1 MNPLRHAHRLARFM
15 LAWFALSLAVA
26 VASPLVHPQQV
37 ELLCSAGGQVKAVV
51 HTASG
56 DTLELGAGHLDCPL
70 CIPAGAPGPLLRA
83 LRGPLLALRE
93 RCSAALGIE
102 VPGIVAVAGPAGEPG
117 EVRLGMRVLGEA
129 T

>member
-70 CIPAGAPGPLLRA
+70 CIPAGAPGPL
-83 LRGPLLALRE
+83 PLLALAE
-93 RCSAALGIE
+93 PAPSFVLDLTVAA
-102 VPGIVAVAGPAGEPG
+102 APAA
-117 EVRLGMRVLGEA
+117 A
-129 T
+129 TTLPWQARAPPSSRS

>member
-70 CIPAGAPGPLLRA
+70 CIPAGAPGPL
-83 LRGPLLALRE
+83 PLLALAE
-93 RCSAALGIE
+93 PAPSFVLDLTVAA
-102 VPGIVAVAGPAGEPG
+102 APAA
-117 EVRLGMRVLGEA
+117 A
-129 T
+129 TRASRPSSSTRRSCQRS

>member
-1 MNPLRHAHRLARFM
+1 M

-70 CIPAGAPGPLLRA
+70 CIPAGAPGPL
-83 LRGPLLALRE
+83 PLLALAE
-93 RCSAALGIE
+93 PAPSFVLDLTVAA
-102 VPGIVAVAGPAGEPG
+102 APAA
-117 EVRLGMRVLGEA
+117 A
-129 T
+129 TTLPWQARAPPSLRY

>member
-70 CIPAGAPGPLLRA
+70 CIPAGAPGPL
-83 LRGPLLALRE
+83 PLLAL
-93 RCSAALGIE
+93 
-102 VPGIVAVAGPAGEPG
+102 AGPAPSF
-117 EVRLGMRVLGEA
+117 VLDLTAPAAPAAA
-129 T
+129 TALPWQARAPPVACS

>member
-56 DTLELGAGHLDCPL
+56 DTLELGAVHLDCPL
-70 CIPAGAPGPLLRA
+70 CIPAGAPGPL
-83 LRGPLLALRE
+83 PLLALAE
-93 RCSAALGIE
+93 PAPSFVLALTVAA
-102 VPGIVAVAGPAGEPG
+102 APAA
-117 EVRLGMRVLGEA
+117 A
-129 T
+129 TTLPWQARAPPSLRS

>member
-70 CIPAGAPGPLLRA
+70 CIPAGAPGPR
-83 LRGPLLALRE
+83 PLLALAE
-93 RCSAALGIE
+93 PAPSFVLDLTVAA
-102 VPGIVAVAGPAGEPG
+102 APAA
-117 EVRLGMRVLGEA
+117 A
-129 T
+129 TTLPWQARAPPSLRY

>member
-37 ELLCSAGGQVKAVV
+37 ELLCSADGQVKAVV

-70 CIPAGAPGPLLRA
+70 CIPAGAPGPL
-83 LRGPLLALRE
+83 PLLALAE
-93 RCSAALGIE
+93 PAPSFVLDLTVAA
-102 VPGIVAVAGPAGEPG
+102 APAA
-117 EVRLGMRVLGEA
+117 A
-129 T
+129 TTLPWQARAPPSLRS

>member
-51 HTASG
+51 HTVSG

-70 CIPAGAPGPLLRA
+70 CIPAGAPGPL
-83 LRGPLLALRE
+83 PLLALAE
-93 RCSAALGIE
+93 SAPSFVLDLT
-102 VPGIVAVAGPAGEPG
+102 VAAAPAA
-117 EVRLGMRVLGEA
+117 A
-129 T
+129 TTLPWQARAPPSLRS

>member
-70 CIPAGAPGPLLRA
+70 CIPAGAPGPL
-83 LRGPLLALRE
+83 PLLALAE
-93 RCSAALGIE
+93 PAPSFVLDLTVAA
-102 VPGIVAVAGPAGEPG
+102 APAA
-117 EVRLGMRVLGEA
+117 A
-129 T
+129 TTLPWQARAPPSLRS

>member
-70 CIPAGAPGPLLRA
+70 CIPAGAPGPL
-83 LRGPLLALRE
+83 PLLALAE
-93 RCSAALGIE
+93 PAPSFVLDLTVAALALIE
-102 VPGIVAVAGPAGEPG
+102 RGSHADFS
-117 EVRLGMRVLGEA
+117 
-129 T
+129 

>member
-51 HTASG
+51 HTGSG

-70 CIPAGAPGPLLRA
+70 CIPAGAPGPL
-83 LRGPLLALRE
+83 PLLALAE
-93 RCSAALGIE
+93 PAPSFVLDLTVAA
-102 VPGIVAVAGPAGEPG
+102 APAA
-117 EVRLGMRVLGEA
+117 A
-129 T
+129 TTLPWQARAPPSLRS

>member
-70 CIPAGAPGPLLRA
+70 CIPAGAPGPL
-83 LRGPLLALRE
+83 PLLALAE
-93 RCSAALGIE
+93 PAPSFVLDLTVAA
-102 VPGIVAVAGPAGEPG
+102 APAA
-117 EVRLGMRVLGEA
+117 A
-129 T
+129 TALPWQARAPPSSRS

>member
-70 CIPAGAPGPLLRA
+70 CIPAGAPGPL
-83 LRGPLLALRE
+83 PLLALAE
-93 RCSAALGIE
+93 PAPSSVLDLTVAA
-102 VPGIVAVAGPAGEPG
+102 VPAA
-117 EVRLGMRVLGEA
+117 A
-129 T
+129 TTLPWQARAPPSSRS

>member
-70 CIPAGAPGPLLRA
+70 CIPAGAPGPL
-83 LRGPLLALRE
+83 PLLALAE
-93 RCSAALGIE
+93 PAPSFVLDLTVAA
-102 VPGIVAVAGPAGEPG
+102 APAA
-117 EVRLGMRVLGEA
+117 A
-129 T
+129 TTLPWQARAPPSLRY